1 MLCYNT
7 SGHQKVYM
15 CGTSYDKDGLTF
27 LACMLC
33 YNTSGHQKVYMCG
46 TSYDKDGLTFLAL
59 YALLHLCGTSGDILG
74 L

>member
-1 MLCYNT
+1 
-7 SGHQKVYM
+7 M

-46 TSYDKDGLTFLAL
+46 TSYDKDGLTFLACM
-59 YALLHLCGTSGDILG
+59 LCYNTSGHQKVIYVWYII
-74 L
+74 